1 MRPEPAWLLWPIPP
15 QTKIILPGRTSGL
28 VGYCGSLCRHHCRL
42 HHDRSGRPLCRR
54 MELRRIRSR
63 TDLLGLWNSNRQ
75 PGAGNHLCN
84 NYRCVLWIRDCPGQY
99 LLRQNMPQ
107 RSEFENAY
115 TIPYRLLGCAFAV
128 IGSVGALSMLW
139 NLFDFFFGVCTVCR
153 LFLCIAM
160 HKQVL
165 AIFKAHKIRNM
176 GSQQRGICQENSGT
190 VLSYLDSVQVLPSYM
205 QVLLFYMN

>member
-1 MRPEPAWLLWPIPP
+1 ML
-15 QTKIILPGRTSGL
+15 
-28 VGYCGSLCRHHCRL
+28 
-42 HHDRSGRPLCRR
+42 
-54 MELRRIRSR
+54 
-63 TDLLGLWNSNRQ
+63 
-75 PGAGNHLCN
+75 
-84 NYRCVLWIRDCPGQY
+84 
-99 LLRQNMPQ
+99 
-107 RSEFENAY
+107 

-139 NLFDFFFGVCTVCR
+139 NLFDFFFGVCTVCS

-160 HKQVL
+160 RKQIL

-176 GSQQRGICQENSGT
+176 GSQQRRACQENPGT